1 MTPIQKFN
9 RQLAAA
15 KLLSPQ
21 QTVVVAVSTGVDSM
35 VLLHLLQR
43 LPAAERP
50 RVVVAHVNH
59 HLREQSQ
66 MEADYLRQYC
76 QQQNLKLVMADWL
89 PAAHPKSGI
98 EAAGRQFRYHVFAKV
113 MRENRATAVLTAHH
127 ANDQVET
134 YLMKLARGGDISQ
147 LTGIATSRPF
157 ATGRL
162 IRPLLTW
169 SKDQLRNY
177 AAEQHVVYF
186 EDVTN
191 QDVALTRNR
200 IRHRVVPELMT
211 VNPQLLKHVADYQQ
225 QLTTLLT
232 AKKQMVTVLLSQVV
246 TVTGALVVDQW
257 GALPSQWQLAVFAT
271 WLEQQTQQLFTES
284 KLQPLVSWGQ
294 RTRPATS
301 RLTVNAA
308 WELYRNAGIIEAL
321 PIKKRG
327 KKLMPREKIM
337 VDLNQWQKI
346 TATQTVGIFTRV
358 PNVVSQPFWLT
369 EADWPLVWRP
379 WQAGDRI
386 VLKGGGHQLVR
397 RLLIDR
403 KVPAERREQ
412 VQVLVNA
419 QGNVLWVVGH
429 KFSYRTTGTQT
440 VFLAL
445 KHES

>member
-1 MTPIQKFN
+1 
-9 RQLAAA
+9 
-15 KLLSPQ
+15 
-21 QTVVVAVSTGVDSM
+21 
-35 VLLHLLQR
+35 
-43 LPAAERP
+43 
-50 RVVVAHVNH
+50 
-59 HLREQSQ
+59 
-66 MEADYLRQYC
+66 
-76 QQQNLKLVMADWL
+76 
-89 PAAHPKSGI
+89 
-98 EAAGRQFRYHVFAKV
+98 
-113 MRENRATAVLTAHH
+113 
-127 ANDQVET
+127 
-134 YLMKLARGGDISQ
+134 
-147 LTGIATSRPF
+147 
-157 ATGRL
+157 
-162 IRPLLTW
+162 
-169 SKDQLRNY
+169 
-177 AAEQHVVYF
+177 
-186 EDVTN
+186 
-191 QDVALTRNR
+191 
-200 IRHRVVPELMT
+200 MT

-246 TVTGALVVDQW
+246 TATGALVVDQW

>member
-246 TVTGALVVDQW
+246 TATGALVVDQW

-321 PIKKRG
+321 PIKKG
-327 KKLMPREKIM
+327 VK
-337 VDLNQWQKI
+337 
-346 TATQTVGIFTRV
+346 
-358 PNVVSQPFWLT
+358 
-369 EADWPLVWRP
+369 
-379 WQAGDRI
+379 
-386 VLKGGGHQLVR
+386 
-397 RLLIDR
+397 
-403 KVPAERREQ
+403 
-412 VQVLVNA
+412 VNA
-419 QGNVLWVVGH
+419 P
-429 KFSYRTTGTQT
+429 
-440 VFLAL
+440 
-445 KHES
+445 

>member
-246 TVTGALVVDQW
+246 TATGALVVDQW

-294 RTRPATS
+294 RTRPATI

>member
-211 VNPQLLKHVADYQQ
+211 VNPRLLKHVADYQQ
-225 QLTTLLT
+225 QLTTLLM

-246 TVTGALVVDQW
+246 TATGALVVDQW

-301 RLTVNAA
+301 RLTVNSA

>member
-246 TVTGALVVDQW
+246 TATGALVVDQW

-271 WLEQQTQQLFTES
+271 W
-284 KLQPLVSWGQ
+284 
-294 RTRPATS
+294 
-301 RLTVNAA
+301 
-308 WELYRNAGIIEAL
+308 
-321 PIKKRG
+321 
-327 KKLMPREKIM
+327 
-337 VDLNQWQKI
+337 
-346 TATQTVGIFTRV
+346 
-358 PNVVSQPFWLT
+358 
-369 EADWPLVWRP
+369 
-379 WQAGDRI
+379 
-386 VLKGGGHQLVR
+386 
-397 RLLIDR
+397 
-403 KVPAERREQ
+403 
-412 VQVLVNA
+412 
-419 QGNVLWVVGH
+419 
-429 KFSYRTTGTQT
+429 
-440 VFLAL
+440 
-445 KHES
+445 

>member
-246 TVTGALVVDQW
+246 TATGALVVDQW

-284 KLQPLVSWGQ
+284 KLQPLVLWGQ

-308 WELYRNAGIIEAL
+308 WKLYRNAGIIEAL